1 MDEELELAA
10 MEQMM
15 GLPGMAP
22 AGGEMGIDM
31 GMGTEPTPPGYTM
44 VFVPDAV
51 LPAVMELVA
60 MSESGGALDASA
72 GMDPGMGMG
81 MGPGMGMDPSMGMPM
96 M

>member
-1 MDEELELAA
+1 MDEELEMAA

-15 GLPGMAP
+15 GLPGTMP
-22 AGGEMGIDM
+22 AGGDM
-31 GMGTEPTPPGYTM
+31 GMDMGMSTESAPPGYTM

-60 MSESGGALDASA
+60 MSEEGGALGAAPA
-72 GMDPGMGMG
+72 GDMGMG
-81 MGPGMGMDPSMGMPM
+81 AGVPM